1 MVRSS
6 GVVKVLAV
14 PVYRVVL
21 SSSSRFSPLLRWI
34 GITLVVLLLL
44 QLLSVLTLWDWG
56 SEAFR
61 QLVVERLVQQS
72 PMALVGLLLMYLSSR
87 IEDNSESRTP
97 VLWTV
102 CIVSGLLAVLLTAAL
117 PIAFGGDKILQD
129 QADQQL
135 AAKRGQLEMARQ
147 QSKEPAVVQQLIKQ
161 AEASGQVP
169 AAATDVQK
177 AQAAR
182 SFIDRQLQQ
191 MEDQFKQAEQSSK
204 VAINQRRFGGSG
216 GAIALIVAFTILC
229 LGSIL

>member
-1 MVRSS
+1 
-6 GVVKVLAV
+6 
-14 PVYRVVL
+14 VVL

-61 QLVVERLVQQS
+61 QLVVERLIQQS
-72 PMALVGLLLMYLSSR
+72 PMALVGLVLMYLSSR
-87 IEDNSESRTP
+87 LEDNSDSRTP
-97 VLWTV
+97 ALWTV
-102 CIVSGLLAVLLTAAL
+102 CVLSGLLAVLLTAAL

-169 AAATDVQK
+169 ATATDAQK
-177 AQAAR
+177 TQAAR

-191 MEDQFKQAEQSSK
+191 MEDQFKQAEQTSK

-229 LGSIL
+229 LGSVL

>member
-1 MVRSS
+1 M
-6 GVVKVLAV
+6 
-14 PVYRVVL
+14 
-21 SSSSRFSPLLRWI
+21 
-34 GITLVVLLLL
+34 
-44 QLLSVLTLWDWG
+44 LTLHQAIASTVAKQPGRRTVRGDRFQFHAG
-56 SEAFR
+56 LPGAGTGLGIHS
-61 QLVVERLVQQS
+61 QS
-72 PMALVGLLLMYLSSR
+72 HAGG
-87 IEDNSESRTP
+87 RT
-97 VLWTV
+97 VLE
-102 CIVSGLLAVLLTAAL
+102 
-117 PIAFGGDKILQD
+117 ILQD

-169 AAATDVQK
+169 AAASDAQK